1 MALRPD
7 LFPFT
12 TSGSS
17 ILPPYQQMLPGQALI
32 SPNKRYSLVLQED
45 ANLVMYDNQAGKA
58 VWVADSN
65 QPYSKTGS
73 LGPYAYTEVY
83 LDGNII
89 YNDQIHHRQ
98 WTVVITADSGTGF
111 GYRTHLS
118 IQDDGNLV
126 LLDLRALWSS
136 DTRKSFN
143 PGTASS
149 VLIEPGTF
157 LEVGRAYRAGE
168 HSLVFQSDGNLVV
181 YNTAGTAIWSSQT
194 QNKGAKIAAM
204 QVDGNFVIYDG
215 NNKALWSTNTAGLP
229 GAYAQIQTN
238 GAFVICYQRPLW
250 ARFGFVPVAP
260 RPPRK
265 VFYIDH
271 SKDTTDPYPTY
282 GHIGWEF

>member
-1 MALRPD
+1 MARRPD
-7 LFPFT
+7 LIPFT

-17 ILPPYQQMLPGQALI
+17 ILPPYQQMLPGQ
-32 SPNKRYSLVLQED
+32 SLVSPSKQYTLALQED
-45 ANLVMYDNQAGKA
+45 ANLVIYDNHAGVA

-73 LGPYAYTEVY
+73 LGPYAFNEVY

-118 IQDDGNLV
+118 LQDDGNLV
-126 LLDLRALWSS
+126 LLDIYALWSS
-136 DTRKSFN
+136 DTSKNFT
-143 PGTASS
+143 PGTAGAT
-149 VLIEPGTF
+149 LIEPGKS
-157 LEVGRAYRAGE
+157 LEMGREYHAGE
-168 HSLVFQSDGNLVV
+168 YSLVFQGDGNLVV
-181 YNTAGTAIWSSQT
+181 YNNARIAVWNSQT
-194 QNKGAKIAAM
+194 QNKGAKLAVM
-204 QVDGNFVIYDG
+204 QTDGNFVIYDG
-215 NNKALWSTNTAGLP
+215 SNKPLWSSNTAGFP

-238 GAFVICYQRPLW
+238 GAFVVCYQRPLW
-250 ARFGFVPVAP
+250 ARFGFVPVPP